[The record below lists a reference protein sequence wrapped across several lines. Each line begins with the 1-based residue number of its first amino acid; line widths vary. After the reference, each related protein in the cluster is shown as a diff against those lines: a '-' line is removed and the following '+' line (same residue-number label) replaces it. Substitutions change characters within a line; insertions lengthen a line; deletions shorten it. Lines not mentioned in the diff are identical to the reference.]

1 MKKKIETVKTLLE
14 SLPFIKK
21 FNNKIFVIKYGGSAQ
36 TSPVLKEKFAQD
48 ILLLYLMGIKP
59 VVVHG
64 GGKKITEMLNNLQ
77 IVTEFIDGQRVT
89 DDKTMEIVE
98 MVLSGS
104 VNKEIVSLINHFGAK
119 AMGVSGKDGNLIKAV
134 PYDFEK
140 YGRVGKVQS
149 IDPNVIYKLLDEKF
163 VPVIAP
169 IGSSDK
175 LGDLGYNIN
184 ADFAASAI
192 AKELRAEKL
201 IFLTDTMGI
210 LDENKNL
217 IESATNSEI
226 QKLKDKKIIYGGM
239 IPKVDA
245 CLEAINNGV
254 QKAHI
259 IDGRIENA
267 ILLETFTSEGIGT
280 EILKNRD

>member
-1 MKKKIETVKTLLE
+1 MKKKSTTVKTLLE
-14 SLPFIKK
+14 SMPFIKK

-36 TSPVLKEKFAQD
+36 TSPSLKEKFAED
-48 ILLLYLMGIKP
+48 ILLLYLMGIRP

-64 GGKKITEMLNNLQ
+64 GGKKITEMLTALN

-89 DDKTMEIVE
+89 DDKAMEVVE
-98 MVLSGS
+98 MVLSGN
-104 VNKEIVSLINHFGAK
+104 VNKEIVSLLNHYGAK
-119 AMGVSGKDGNLIKAV
+119 AMGISGKDGNLIKAT

-149 IDPNVIYKLLDEKF
+149 IDANVIHKLLDEKF

-169 IGSSDK
+169 IGSGEK
-175 LGDLGYNIN
+175 IGDLGFNIN

-201 IFLTDTMGI
+201 IFLTDTAGI
-210 LDENKNL
+210 LDNDKNL
-217 IESATNSEI
+217 LESLTKEDI
-226 QKLKDKKIIYGGM
+226 DKLREEKVIYGGM
-239 IPKVDA
+239 IPKVEA
-245 CLEAINNGV
+245 CLEAINEGV

-259 IDGRIENA
+259 IDGRVEHS
-267 ILLETFTSEGIGT
+267 ILLEIFTSEGIGT
-280 EILKNRD
+280 EITRN